1 MCLNVYILALRK
13 KKKVYMLFI
22 IVGTYFLAKNVSI
35 IYIHFME
42 CALQFIST
50 AVKMIGLM
58 LNTLLNV
65 LVKHIIYSF
74 TLF

>member
-1 MCLNVYILALRK
+1 MCLNVYILASHT
-13 KKKVYMLFI
+13 KKVYILFI

-50 AVKMIGLM
+50 AGKMVGLM